1 MKLRRILVVV
11 LVVLLV
17 PVGRVLAAPALQ
29 EAPAVPGMVQVLQW
43 IAAGLHGPVVSL
55 FLERSLWFQGLD
67 WRRKWYVVLGLNV
80 GLSLLAVA
88 LLAYVPGRIWE
99 ALAPFWVAAGLTVV
113 NILGGQIMHWADK
126 LSAPPTVADA

>member
-1 MKLRRILVVV
+1 
-11 LVVLLV
+11 
-17 PVGRVLAAPALQ
+17 
-29 EAPAVPGMVQVLQW
+29 MVQVLQW

-55 FLERSLWFQGLD
+55 FLERSRWFQGLD

-88 LLAYVPGRIWE
+88 LLAYVPGRVWE
-99 ALAPFWVAAGLTVV
+99 ALAPFWVAAGLTIV